1 MREAFNKFGQD
12 EGVTKAMGKIMWLLG
27 AAYPGSRGRN
37 DLSPRRLGLQ
47 LAGLTRTDDI
57 GKKICDLLLNYEE
70 KGKEWGC

>member
-1 MREAFNKFGQD
+1 M
-12 EGVTKAMGKIMWLLG
+12 VTLRNFK
-27 AAYPGSRGRN
+27 GSTGGLRGRN

-70 KGKEWGC
+70 KGKEWTLSECTVWFMEE